1 MSGTAGRVAR
11 NALLKAAV
19 QATRLLSLVFVVVA
33 ARVLGPE
40 DFGKFTFA
48 YALATLLGAA
58 LDLGM
63 HALLVRSVA
72 RARADT
78 AAYWA
83 AAVTLKCWLL
93 VPAGLVFVAFPL
105 VTGRPLDTTVA
116 AWLLGGAIVLQSFI
130 ELAVTVF
137 TGFERL
143 EYELGVRVAEK
154 VFLFAVGIAGLW
166 AGGRLLLTTGAFTL
180 AGAFSLVLA
189 VRLVHRHFARLAW
202 AWDRAGARSLARAL
216 GPVAVA
222 FALAFATTRL
232 VPVLVALLAGDV
244 AAGHFGAAVR
254 VLDVL
259 MVVPVIV
266 VAAVYPV
273 LARTPPTDP
282 RFRRLVVQTVELL
295 LLLGLPVALA
305 LAHGASW
312 LTAVVYGP
320 RYDATAP
327 LLAVL
332 GAAACLGF
340 LGQFL
345 GVVLLALDRAR
356 RLVAAAAASLA
367 ASVLLAPG
375 LVLAMGALGGAA
387 ALVLVEAVAVTA
399 LLVALLPFVRLPFT
413 VNAVKTGAAAAV
425 GSLLAGAVP
434 AGSGWRLAVA
444 LGAYTAGLLVL
455 RPVPT
460 AVWRQLW
467 PALLGRPEEPTAN
480 ERSLGVAS
488 EAPPSPGR
496 WGGGGGGVAGGLD

>member
-11 NALLKAAV
+11 NALLKTAV
-19 QATRLLSLVFVVVA
+19 QATRLLSLCFVVVA
-33 ARVLGPE
+33 ARILGPE

-48 YALATLLGAA
+48 YTLATLLGAA

-63 HALLVRSVA
+63 HAVLVRSVA

-93 VPAGLVFVAFPL
+93 VPAGLVFVAFPV
-105 VTGRPLDTTVA
+105 VTGRPLDTTLA

-143 EYELGVRVAEK
+143 EYELGVRVVEK
-154 VFLFAVGIAGLW
+154 VFLFAVGIGGLW
-166 AGGRLLLTTGAFTL
+166 AGGRLLLTSGAFTL
-180 AGAFSLVLA
+180 AGGLSLVLA

-202 AWDRAGARSLARAL
+202 GWDRAGARALARAL

-222 FALAFATTRL
+222 FLLAFATTRL
-232 VPVLVALLAGDV
+232 VPLMVALLAGDV

-273 LARTPPTDP
+273 LARTPPADP
-282 RFRRLVVQTVELL
+282 RFRRVVVQTVDLL

-305 LAHGASW
+305 LAHGAAW
-312 LTAVVYGP
+312 LTAAVYGP
-320 RYDATAP
+320 RYEATAP
-327 LLAVL
+327 LLAAL

-356 RLVAAAAASLA
+356 RLVVVAAASLA
-367 ASVLLAPG
+367 ASVLLTPG

-399 LLVALLPFVRLPFT
+399 LLVALLPLIRLP
-413 VNAVKTGAAAAV
+413 VSANAVKTAGSAAAA
-425 GSLLAGAVP
+425 SLLASALP
-434 AGSGWRLAVA
+434 AGSGGRLAVA

-455 RPVPT
+455 RPVPA
-460 AVWRQLW
+460 AVWRQFW
-467 PALLGRPEEPTAN
+467 PALTGA
-480 ERSLGVAS
+480 
-488 EAPPSPGR
+488 
-496 WGGGGGGVAGGLD
+496 GGVD